1 LPIRNDYL
9 RNVNLDNRVIGGR
22 NIVRSL
28 GLRILQPRLLM
39 LTFVRLITCHLCR
52 ASPSST
58 RSPSLPLSS
67 SSCGGGRGPRARR
80 PRSDRLPIAR
90 TSLSLRFPS
99 RLSPSFGFPS
109 LSLYR
114 AQWPIRTGAAFP
126 PLCPR
131 VRLPSKLHVM
141 LLVSC
146 TRAADARATD
156 ACLSGCD
163 SDQGP
168 SLGHVSRAGF

>member
-28 GLRILQPRLLM
+28 RLRILQPRLLM

-99 RLSPSFGFPS
+99 RLSPSFGFLS

-114 AQWPIRTGAAFP
+114 AQWPIRTGAAFRGTPRFPTIFLDFPSSTP
-126 PLCPR
+126 PSALAFEAACNASR
-131 VRLPSKLHVM
+131 VM
-141 LLVSC
+141 Y
-146 TRAADARATD
+146 ARGGCESD
-156 ACLSGCD
+156 GCLS
-163 SDQGP
+163 
-168 SLGHVSRAGF
+168 VRMR